1 MTREEYIAQARE
13 ILDLWTSSW
22 SEAKWKRWNEVMGKD
37 APLDPE
43 LVIRKV
49 QALLGNAERAPPS
62 PPSFEVS
69 TPAEVVHV
77 FDVHADGKCHVV
89 IVDGAITE
97 IHVLS

>member
-49 QALLGNAERAPPS
+49 QAALGNAERAPS
-62 PPSFEVS
+62 
-69 TPAEVVHV
+69 
-77 FDVHADGKCHVV
+77 
-89 IVDGAITE
+89 
-97 IHVLS
+97 